1 MRDCGLCRGTGI
13 VEMQRMDCDL
23 GPGVHFEQCPVC
35 NPPEPIRAWKVVLIL
50 AVVMLLAFITCGG
63 GM

>member
-1 MRDCGLCRGTGI
+1 
-13 VEMQRMDCDL
+13 MQHMDCDL

-35 NPPEPIRAWKVVLIL
+35 NPPAPVPFWQITLIF